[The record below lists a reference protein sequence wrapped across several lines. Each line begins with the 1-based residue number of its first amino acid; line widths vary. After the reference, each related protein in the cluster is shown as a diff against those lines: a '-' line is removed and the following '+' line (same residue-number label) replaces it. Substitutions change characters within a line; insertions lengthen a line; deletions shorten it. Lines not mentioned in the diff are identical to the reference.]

1 MVEFLK
7 RIEMLAQQTAQRPQP
22 AQQDG
27 QAARRRRADPV
38 AVQELVARVKKVLD
52 ERIHGMYPVKNAL
65 LAGMLSKADVEIFSP
80 PGLGKTMLVR
90 ALLQAVGAKYAI
102 KYITHDV
109 TRADIIG
116 PVIVRQRSDTLLVEY
131 DVSRL
136 IEANVLVYDEIYK
149 APPQVLIVLL
159 SLLIR
164 MLEVNGTLYTLNNLW
179 FVIGISNIK
188 ELRERADDPVIEPL
202 RDRFPVRLYIEEV
215 PVSEYGNILDLV
227 YGGGNTKDPR
237 LREVP
242 QVAAPED
249 VEVAQEYVESQL
261 RQNYQYYK
269 ALVLRVVEAASR
281 VRYVSP
287 RQVVDLVRFVAGLD
301 AVGVRGFVPK
311 LQYLVSS
318 LALLPEEKAKIAEEV
333 QKSLNLQ
340 SYGQV
345 EELVQQIE
353 RELGRKNYGLAK
365 DLIARARRIAE
376 QLPEED
382 RQTYLDLLQR
392 YSSSIPP

>member
-1 MVEFLK
+1 MVELLK
-7 RIEMLAQQTAQRPQP
+7 HIEMLAQQSAQRPQP
-22 AQQDG
+22 AHQEG
-27 QAARRRRADPV
+27 QAARRRQADPA

-80 PGLGKTMLVR
+80 PGLGKTLLVR
-90 ALLQAVGAKYAI
+90 TLLQAVGAKYII
-102 KYITHDV
+102 KYLTHDT
-109 TRADIIG
+109 TRADVIG
-116 PVIVRQRSDTLLVEY
+116 PVIVRQRGDALLVEY

-136 IEANVLVYDEIYK
+136 VETNVLVYDEIYK
-149 APPQVLIVLL
+149 APPQVLVILL

-188 ELRERADDPVIEPL
+188 ELKERADDPVIEPL
-202 RDRFPVRLYIEEV
+202 RDRFPVRLYVEEV

-227 YGGGNTKDPR
+227 YGSNTKDPR

-242 QVAAPED
+242 QVATPEE
-249 VEVAQEYVESQL
+249 VEAVQEYVEGQL
-261 RQNYQYYK
+261 QKNYQYYK
-269 ALVLRVVEAASR
+269 TLVLRGVEAASR

-301 AVGVRGFVPK
+301 AVGVRGFAPK

-318 LALLPEEKAKIAEEV
+318 LAMLPEEKAKIAEEV
-333 QKSLNLQ
+333 QRSLNLQ
-340 SYGQV
+340 SYGQL
-345 EELVQQIE
+345 EDLIQQIE
-353 RELGRKNYGLAK
+353 RELGRKNYGLAR
-365 DLIARARRIAE
+365 DLIVRARRIAE